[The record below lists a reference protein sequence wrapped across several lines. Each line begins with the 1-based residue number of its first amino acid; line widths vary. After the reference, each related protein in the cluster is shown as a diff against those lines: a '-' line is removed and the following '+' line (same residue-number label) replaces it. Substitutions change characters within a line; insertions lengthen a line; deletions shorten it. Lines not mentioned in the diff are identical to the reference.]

1 MGAPVPA
8 SLELVAAAFEPSGET
23 IRRELIHALASK
35 DKPAA
40 ERAAR
45 TLKKISEADRAIL
58 YPLRK
63 LLLKAA
69 FEAKDI
75 RVQWNLSIVLG
86 RLPLTGR
93 DKAIVVDLMFERLGD
108 PSGLNRTLA
117 MQALM
122 DLSEDDAALRARIV
136 PIVREA
142 LDHGTPAMQ
151 ARAKR
156 LLKPPASN
164 QR

>member
-8 SLELVAAAFEPSGET
+8 SPELVAAALRPSGES
-23 IRRELIHALASK
+23 ISRALIQTLSSK
-35 DKPAA
+35 DKAAA

-45 TLKKISEADRAIL
+45 TLKKISEADRAVL
-58 YPLRK
+58 FPLRK
-63 LLLKAA
+63 ALLKAA
-69 FEAKDI
+69 FEAQDI
-75 RVQWNLSIVLG
+75 RVQWNLSIVIG

-93 DKAIVVDLMFERLGD
+93 DKAVAVDLMFERLSD
-108 PSGLNRTLA
+108 PSGLNRTMA

-122 DLSEDDAALRARIV
+122 DLSETDPALRARIL

-142 LDHGTPAMQ
+142 LEHGTPAMQ

-156 LLKPPASN
+156 LLKPT
-164 QR
+164 R